1 MIEKISKI
9 LKDNQ
14 ILLGGLGI
22 AGFGTVIGIFYKV
35 YGWIIKAFN
44 YFCFV
49 NMSFESIDYLNFK
62 KVQYWLY
69 NLPYTKKR
77 CRSFNIRYV
86 KKNNKNNYLNKEDDE
101 DQLFYPGYGK
111 HYLFVNKR
119 PTIIH
124 YNKSDSKELAFRETI
139 DISIFCIFG
148 KIKATEKILSEIN
161 HVYDS
166 VGYTNTSIHAYTD
179 TYGGWTELLSK
190 NMKQHPIL
198 SYESEYQEL
207 IDDVQKFI
215 DNEDWYIQR
224 GIGYKRGYLLT
235 GVPGSGKSSCILTV
249 AQHFKRHV
257 YILNLTS
264 TVIDDAK
271 FIELVTSLGKD
282 AILAIEDI
290 DGIYADRSKE
300 MAGEKDINTVTLST
314 ILNTLD
320 GMFSPEG
327 LIFFLTTNCPEKL
340 DAALIR
346 PGRIALRK
354 EFKNSNDYQADTLF
368 KRFFP
373 EAQDFHL
380 RRFRRAVGK
389 SMSYLENHLIKHS
402 HDIIRASEIE

>member
-1 MIEKISKI
+1 MIENIIKLVKE
-9 LKDNQ
+9 NQ
-14 ILLGGLGI
+14 LLVTGLGVV
-22 AGFGTVIGIFYKV
+22 GFGTIVGIFYKV
-35 YGWIIKAFN
+35 YGIILKLIN
-44 YFCFV
+44 HFCFV

-86 KKNNKNNYLNKEDDE
+86 KKNSRTNFRNNEEDE

-111 HYLFVNKR
+111 HYLFLNNR
-119 PTIIH
+119 PSIIF

-139 DISIFCIFG
+139 EISIFCLFR
-148 KIKATEKILSEIN
+148 KTSVTEKILDEIN
-161 HVYDS
+161 NVYDS
-166 VGYTNTSIHAYTD
+166 VEYTTTSVHACID
-179 TYGGWTELLSK
+179 DFGGWTELLSK
-190 NMKQHPIL
+190 NMKQPPIL
-198 SYESEYQEL
+198 SYHGEYEEL
-207 IDDVQKFI
+207 VDDIQQFI

-224 GIGYKRGYLLT
+224 GISYKRGFLLT
-235 GVPGSGKSSCILTV
+235 GVPGSGKSTCILKL
-249 AQHFKRHV
+249 AQDYKKHV

-282 AILAIEDI
+282 AVLAIEDI
-290 DGIYADRSKE
+290 DGIYADRT
-300 MAGEKDINTVTLST
+300 KDMDNGKTINTVTLST

-340 DAALIR
+340 DPALIR
-346 PGRIALRK
+346 PGRIAVRK
-354 EFKNSNDYQADTLF
+354 DFKNSNRYQSDTIF

-373 EAQDFHL
+373 EATERHL
-380 RRFRRAVGK
+380 ERFSKGVGK
-389 SMSYLENHLIKHS
+389 SMAYLENHLMNFPF
-402 HDIIRASEIE
+402 DIEKASEIE